1 MHDYDTILN
10 TIKGEAKIMPITADI
25 MDNDIIGPAIR
36 QGLQQGRQE
45 GRQEGE
51 LTILRR
57 LMIKRFGPLPPWA
70 DDRLTALSTTEL
82 EELSLRLLNSHTI
95 EELFAL

>member
-1 MHDYDTILN
+1 
-10 TIKGEAKIMPITADI
+10 

-57 LMIKRFGPLPPWA
+57 LMIKRFGPLPSWA
-70 DDRLTALSTTEL
+70 DERLTTLSTTEL
-82 EELSLRLLNSHTI
+82 EDLSLRLLDAPTI
-95 EELFAL
+95 NDLFAL